1 MSDHFRP
8 SSLHKLKV
16 LPSHKCMVVF
26 TVDILRLWVGEG
38 EEWLYLAGNYFQALS
53 LKTCFCLS
61 HLQTKIIQLEK
72 KLQCIKSKIDTLREE
87 QESLSENNV
96 KLKEQVKSISKAH
109 KDQEVLTD
117 KRRCVNLH
125 IYLFMHREIFE
136 VMLMS
141 QSFPIGRLFSSSKQ
155 AETVG
160 TRAKPSPGEA

>member
-1 MSDHFRP
+1 MHGCVYSRYP
-8 SSLHKLKV
+8 E
-16 LPSHKCMVVF
+16 VVG
-26 TVDILRLWVGEG
+26 WGKG
-38 EEWLYLAGNYFQALS
+38 EWLYPAGNYLQALS

-87 QESLSENNV
+87 QESLSEDNV
-96 KLKEQVKSISKAH
+96 KLKEQAKIISKAH
-109 KDQEVLTD
+109 KDQEVIAD
-117 KRRCVNLH
+117 KQRCVNLH

-141 QSFPIGRLFSSSKQ
+141 QSFPIGHLFSSSKQ